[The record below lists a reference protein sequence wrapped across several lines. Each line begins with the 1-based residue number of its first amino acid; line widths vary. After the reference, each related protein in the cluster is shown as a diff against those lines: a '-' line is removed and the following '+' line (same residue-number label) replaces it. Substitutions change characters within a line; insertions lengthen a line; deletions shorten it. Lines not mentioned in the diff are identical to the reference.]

1 MRGSQRPSTEDLMD
15 NERRR
20 VSEYQRSYPTV
31 QEPRSSRWRW
41 LLVAIL
47 VLSVSIIMVIGA
59 SILGYYDGL
68 KDREETLRLQA
79 LEHYRLGVSHLED
92 SNYAL
97 AQAEFEETLRLQPD
111 LNEAW
116 IKLQETQVRM
126 STIPTPTSALLPT
139 PEPTAIPTE
148 EPTNLDELLDR
159 ARESYRAGDYLEAV
173 AYIEELLNIDPN
185 YELAQ
190 VEDILFNC
198 YYHQALA
205 LISKDRLEEA
215 VHLLDLALTLRPE
228 DATAQTERDLAAGYL
243 SAVGYWAADWE
254 QASQRFLALYQM
266 RPDYKDVAGRL
277 YEARAEE
284 AEYLESLGA
293 WCDSAEWYAL
303 ALEMRGNTELAAK
316 RDEMASN
323 CEQNVPPPTTE
334 DATGTPMA
342 GTTETPSG
350 NPTAA
355 MSNTALS
362 ALGLDGTLYYAIWDD
377 AARAYVIYRMNAD
390 GSGSA
395 KVVTGMHQPQINHAG
410 TQLIVRARSG
420 VPTLGLYLVDLA
432 LEGAPALTM
441 LTSHV
446 DDLYP
451 SFSPNDQQIVFT
463 SNRMSERLWTLFT
476 SWTEPGSKLETI
488 IQGDT
493 PAWSPTNDRIAYKG
507 CDPTGNNCGIW
518 VVSQNGAENTRIVT
532 DPSAGFPAWSP
543 DGTRIAFMSNR
554 DGNWDIYLV
563 GADGQ
568 GLRRLTRSKSSEGA
582 PTWSPDG
589 KAVAYMSDQD
599 GQWGLYLYRVDTNLS
614 AKLVTLDTIYE
625 DWLRERIAWGST
637 RTDGE

>member
-68 KDREETLRLQA
+68 KDREETLRIQA

-139 PEPTAIPTE
+139 AEPTAIPTE
-148 EPTNLDELLDR
+148 EPTNLDELLDQ

-205 LISKDRLEEA
+205 LISEDRLEEA

-266 RPDYKDVAGRL
+266 RPDYKDVASRL

-316 RDEMASN
+316 RDEMVSN

-334 DATGTPMA
+334 DAAGHANGRHDRDAIGQPHRRDVQHGAQRAGAGRHIVLRHLGRRGTRLRDLSHECRRKRQRQSSHRHA
-342 GTTETPSG
+342 
-350 NPTAA
+350 PTADQPRRHPVDRA
-355 MSNTALS
+355 GAQRVCRRW
-362 ALGLDGTLYYAIWDD
+362 GCIWS
-377 AARAYVIYRMNAD
+377 I
-390 GSGSA
+390 
-395 KVVTGMHQPQINHAG
+395 
-410 TQLIVRARSG
+410 
-420 VPTLGLYLVDLA
+420 LA
-432 LEGAPALTM
+432 WKGRPALTM

-451 SFSPNDQQIVFT
+451 SFSPDDQQIIFT
-463 SNRMSERLWTLFT
+463 SNRMSERLWTLFHLLDRT
-476 SWTEPGSKLETI
+476 GEQAGDDHPG
-488 IQGDT
+488 GH
-493 PAWSPTNDRIAYKG
+493 
-507 CDPTGNNCGIW
+507 
-518 VVSQNGAENTRIVT
+518 
-532 DPSAGFPAWSP
+532 AGL
-543 DGTRIAFMSNR
+543 D
-554 DGNWDIYLV
+554 
-563 GADGQ
+563 AD
-568 GLRRLTRSKSSEGA
+568 E
-582 PTWSPDG
+582 
-589 KAVAYMSDQD
+589 
-599 GQWGLYLYRVDTNLS
+599 
-614 AKLVTLDTIYE
+614 
-625 DWLRERIAWGST
+625 
-637 RTDGE
+637 